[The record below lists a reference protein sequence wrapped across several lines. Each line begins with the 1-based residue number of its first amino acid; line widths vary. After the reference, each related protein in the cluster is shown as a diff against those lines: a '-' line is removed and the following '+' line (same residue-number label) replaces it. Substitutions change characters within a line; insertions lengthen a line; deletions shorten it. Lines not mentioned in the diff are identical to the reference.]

1 MFLGNIFKKVP
12 VYHKEE
18 LLLYILENTIE
29 IILDI
34 TTNSGRTFKGYVI
47 SISEVANQGT
57 IVLFQIIENNKAN
70 GSVLQMNTG
79 NIESIV
85 FANTEGVDIINVLSK
100 GAIEKPKDYTSSSK
114 LDVKR
119 RFKKFTEVILEQ
131 TGVQLE
137 VSPMDLPDEAKQLDR
152 IYQLTEQ
159 IQKLIIAVLSEQD
172 AKESWVSKFTEV
184 KFVEHEFLKI
194 ASNSSL
200 LVIYFPYTDLMAPEI
215 NKIDFNILVFKVL

>member
-1 MFLGNIFKKVP
+1 MFLSNIFKKVP
-12 VYHKEE
+12 VYNKEE
-18 LLLYILENTIE
+18 LLLYILENTID

-47 SISEVANQGT
+47 SISEVVNQGT
-57 IVLFQIIENNKAN
+57 IVLFQIIENNKAS
-70 GSVLQMNTG
+70 GSVLQINTE

-100 GAIEKPKDYTSSSK
+100 GAIEKPKEYTSSSK

-137 VSPMDLPDEAKQLDR
+137 VSQMDLPDDAKQLNR
-152 IYQLTEQ
+152 IYQITEQ
-159 IQKLIIAVLSEQD
+159 IQKLIISVLSEQD

-184 KFVEHEFLKI
+184 KFVEHEFLKVI
-194 ASNSSL
+194 SNDSIL
-200 LVIYFPYTDLMAPEI
+200 AIYFPYTNLMAPEI
-215 NKIDFNILVFKVL
+215 NKANFNSLVIKVL